1 MAATTKIKFYSRI
14 NRPKTEPSPHGS
26 EYSSTYIETIDDNG
40 KKYLKKTGR
49 TNNYELIQAS
59 YESTKIENILKRTLL
74 GDETALNTMKGH
86 YIDISEMPTSM
97 MDAHRLI
104 TETKAKF
111 AELPLE
117 VREQFNHSADE
128 YLAEMSTGGG
138 IKKIETY
145 IQNKQKISGKIKEKT
160 EVKKDEPKQ

>member
-1 MAATTKIKFYSRI
+1 M
-14 NRPKTEPSPHGS
+14 E
-26 EYSSTYIETIDDNG
+26 
-40 KKYLKKTGR
+40 
-49 TNNYELIQAS
+49 
-59 YESTKIENILKRTLL
+59 
-74 GDETALNTMKGH
+74 GH

-145 IQNKQKISGKIKEKT
+145 IKNKQKISEKIKEEP
-160 EVKKDEPKQ
+160 EVKINEPKQ